1 MSNQV
6 GKKNITFI
14 HLIVQF
20 RNVKEKEKILKSS
33 RNIRDKESPEQMTY
47 KGTRTI
53 LTSFFNRKA
62 DPKSQ

>member
-20 RNVKEKEKILKSS
+20 RNIKEKEKILKSS
-33 RNIRDKESPEQMTY
+33 RNIKDKESPQQMTY

-53 LTSFFNRKA
+53 LTSFFNRKV